1 MHVLNHSAMRSLL
14 VWSGR
19 CAGGDG
25 SIEGFGD
32 WPGSVAAAEFV
43 EQRW

>member
-1 MHVLNHSAMRSLL
+1 MRASI

-25 SIEGFGD
+25 SIEGLGVGD
-32 WPGSVAAAEFV
+32 WPGSVAAAVFV